1 MSFVE
6 LHSSSYFS
14 FLSASSSPED
24 LAMVAKDQGLPA
36 IALSDYSGLY
46 GVIPFYNKC
55 KELGIK
61 AIIASVLILENGD
74 KISLICKNQK
84 AYEDLCLLITLS
96 RKGQEKGISTTSYQI
111 LSEHSENFIVLLA
124 FKSSLLYD
132 LIISN
137 SSKEANQLL
146 DQYLEIFD
154 KNCIYFELNHHKEK
168 DDRKH
173 CNLIYDFARNRE
185 IECVA
190 SNGVHYAKK
199 ENAKLQDIL
208 VCIKNK
214 TNLRESH
221 HIRFS
226 NHERYIKS
234 HKEMTQLFKVYP
246 NAISNTQKIA
256 DQCNVDLDF
265 TKYRFPDFPV
275 SEGYDIN
282 SYLRH
287 LCLQALSKKYSI
299 HLLENESF
307 NYEDNGSENLWIDLN
322 IKERE
327 VLTRL
332 NFELDIIQKRSLS
345 GYFLLV
351 WDIVQFSLQKKIPA
365 QGRGSAA
372 NSLVAYLLD
381 ITPVC
386 PIKHNLFFGRFLN

>member
-154 KNCIYFELNHHKEK
+154 K
-168 DDRKH
+168 
-173 CNLIYDFARNRE
+173 
-185 IECVA
+185 
-190 SNGVHYAKK
+190 
-199 ENAKLQDIL
+199 
-208 VCIKNK
+208 
-214 TNLRESH
+214 
-221 HIRFS
+221 
-226 NHERYIKS
+226 
-234 HKEMTQLFKVYP
+234 
-246 NAISNTQKIA
+246 KI
-256 DQCNVDLDF
+256 NVDESPEKPENQPESPEKEDIISIVGEQDDLDSLF
-265 TKYRFPDFPV
+265 SGSDSDSDSGSD
-275 SEGYDIN
+275 SEDDEMGNKDQILN
-282 SYLRH
+282 LV
-287 LCLQALSKKYSI
+287 
-299 HLLENESF
+299 
-307 NYEDNGSENLWIDLN
+307 ENLSDKSRAN
-322 IKERE
+322 NYKEVNGYLLKPLDE
-327 VLTRL
+327 TRL
-332 NFELDIIQKRSLS
+332 KCIIENQ
-345 GYFLLV
+345 
-351 WDIVQFSLQKKIPA
+351 
-365 QGRGSAA
+365 
-372 NSLVAYLLD
+372 
-381 ITPVC
+381 TPS
-386 PIKHNLFFGRFLN
+386 